1 MPRHITNIT
10 LFHEMPTQLRGRRGK
25 DMLRIAANK
34 LTAVL
39 SGVERGTSCIVQAS
53 TSALT
58 VSATSGA
65 EVAAACTAGIGSGN
79 AGTVGVT
86 INGQTNNVSTGASDI
101 ITQGLIAAAINASSS
116 VKVQYLVGATNLKAT
131 LTLASVAAGTTIDAA
146 GFRFTAI
153 SGTTE
158 SGEDGEFCIGGTDT
172 QDAASLCKAINR
184 HPYASKYLF
193 ALNEAGVC
201 HVFPKTQTAAWFT
214 GPNAPPNRFIASA
227 STVTVVQTAASAYCG
242 IWSRI
247 PGQVGNMFTVAAV
260 GTGQSIENSNTRLD
274 RGSGP
279 SAELFNDNL

>member
-1 MPRHITNIT
+1 MPRHVTNIT
-10 LFHEMPTQLRGRRGK
+10 LFHEYPTQLRGKRGK
-25 DMLRIAANK
+25 DMLRVASNK
-34 LTAVL
+34 LMACL
-39 SGVERGTSCIVQAS
+39 SGTERGTSCIVQAS

-58 VSATSGA
+58 VSASSGA
-65 EVAAACTAGIGSGN
+65 CVSSACTAGIGSSN
-79 AGTVGVT
+79 AGTVGIT

-101 ITQGLIAAAINASSS
+101 ITQGLIAAAINAQSS

-131 LTLASVAAGTTIDAA
+131 LTLATVLAGTTITCA

-193 ALNEAGVC
+193 ALNEAGVA

-242 IWSRI
+242 VWSMV
-247 PGQVGNMFTVAAV
+247 PGYVGNTFTVAAV
-260 GTGQSIENSNTRLD
+260 GTGQSIENSNTRFD

-279 SAELFNDNL
+279 FAASFNDNL